1 MMNIWVVRN
10 TCLYSN
16 ETYLSTHI
24 TEKGALI
31 AAIKT
36 VRGDLFR
43 DDWDEDELEDMRPGM
58 PRDPEEDLKD
68 MTREQLR
75 GIIEDWWEY
84 SFEMNEHGQYEI
96 HQTQAAA

>member
-24 TEKGALI
+24 TEKGALVT
-31 AAIKT
+31 AIKV
-36 VRGDLFR
+36 VRGDLVDGF
-43 DDWDEDELEDMRPGM
+43 DEDEIEDHRPGM
-58 PRDPEEDLKD
+58 PHDPEEDLMEYSSD
-68 MTREQLR
+68 RLR

-84 SFEMNEHGQYEI
+84 SFDMNEHGQYQI
-96 HQTQAAA
+96 HQTQVEA

>member
-31 AAIKT
+31 TAIK
-36 VRGDLFR
+36 VVR
-43 DDWDEDELEDMRPGM
+43 DDLTSGYDEDELEDNRPDM
-58 PRDPEEDLKD
+58 PHHHEEDLMQYGSD
-68 MTREQLR
+68 QLR
-75 GIIEDWWEY
+75 RIIDDWWEY
-84 SFEMNEHGQYEI
+84 SYDLSTETQYQI
-96 HQTQAAA
+96 HQTQVTA

>member
-31 AAIKT
+31 TAIKV
-36 VRGDLFR
+36 VREDLTSGY
-43 DDWDEDELEDMRPGM
+43 DEDELEDNRPDM
-58 PRDPEEDLKD
+58 PHHHEEDLMQYGSD
-68 MTREQLR
+68 QLR
-75 GIIEDWWEY
+75 RIIDDWWEY
-84 SFEMNEHGQYEI
+84 SYDLSTETQYQI
-96 HQTQAAA
+96 HQTQVTA

>member
-24 TEKGALI
+24 TEKGALVT
-31 AAIKT
+31 AIKV
-36 VRGDLFR
+36 VRGDLVDGF
-43 DDWDEDELEDMRPGM
+43 DEDELEDMRPGM

-84 SFEMNEHGQYEI
+84 SFEMNEHGQYQI

>member
-31 AAIKT
+31 TAIKV
-36 VRGDLFR
+36 VREDLTSGY
-43 DDWDEDELEDMRPGM
+43 DEDELEDNRPDM
-58 PRDPEEDLKD
+58 PHHHEEDLMQYGSD
-68 MTREQLR
+68 QLR
-75 GIIEDWWEY
+75 RIVDDWWEY
-84 SFEMNEHGQYEI
+84 SYDLSTETQYQI
-96 HQTQAAA
+96 HQTQVTA

>member
-31 AAIKT
+31 TAIQV
-36 VRGDLFR
+36 VREDLTSGYGV
-43 DDWDEDELEDMRPGM
+43 DEIEDMRPGM
-58 PRDPEEDLKD
+58 PHHPGEDLMQYGSD
-68 MTREQLR
+68 QLR
-75 GIIEDWWEY
+75 RIVQDWWEY
-84 SFEMNEHGQYEI
+84 SWDINEHGQYEI
-96 HQTQAAA
+96 HQTQVVG

>member
-1 MMNIWVVRN
+1 MMNIWVARN